1 MSKIVYI
8 LTNPSMP
15 GLIKIGATSHLQKTM
30 RDLYQANVPQP
41 FQCFYAG
48 KVDNA
53 ESVAQ
58 GLHQLFADH
67 RVSPARDFLR
77 MDAQKVLYGLQLA
90 NPKDVTPTKEHQ
102 PTLKDKPSKDKP
114 LKEQQ
119 YKLSKFV
126 FSKVGIPIGAR
137 LTFYRDK
144 AITCKVVGDREIEFE
159 GELYSLTAA
168 ARKVLLK
175 KDGPNRPFAT
185 GFTGTNY
192 WCYQDERLSSLRTRM
207 EKKDAK
213 DVKDIKYR
221 GKVFAFSKVKI
232 PIGARLTFYQDK
244 AITCKV
250 VDDRR
255 IEFEGE
261 ICSVT
266 AAARKVLRKKEG
278 ADKSFTTGF
287 TGTKHWCYK
296 NETLKSRRTR
306 MENKGTK
313 NIKHGVRKLQ
323 VFAFSKLNIPVGAIL
338 TFCKDKTITCKVV
351 DDRKIEF
358 EGELCSLTAA
368 ARKVLQRKE
377 GTGKPYTKGFA
388 GTYHWCYEDE
398 RIWSRSKRIKKQK
411 APAAK

>member
-15 GLIKIGATSHLQKTM
+15 GLIKIGATTNLQKTM
-30 RDLYQANVPQP
+30 KDLYQPNVPEP

-67 RVSPARDFLR
+67 RVSSARDFLR

-90 NPKDVTPTKEHQ
+90 NPKDVTPTKEQQ
-102 PTLKDKPSKDKP
+102 PTLEDKP

-168 ARKVLLK
+168 ARKVLLR

-213 DVKDIKYR
+213 GAKDIKYG

-232 PIGARLTFYQDK
+232 PIGASLTFYQDK
-244 AITCKV
+244 TITCKV
-250 VDDRR
+250 VDDRK

-261 ICSVT
+261 LCSLT
-266 AAARKVLRKKEG
+266 AAARKVLRRKEG
-278 ADKSFTTGF
+278 PARSFATGF

-296 NETLKSRRTR
+296 DELLKSRRTR
-306 MENKGTK
+306 MENKGVK
-313 NIKHGVRKLQ
+313 NIKRGVKKLQ
-323 VFAFSKLNIPVGAIL
+323 VFAFSKVNIPVGAIL
-338 TFCKDKTITCKVV
+338 TFCKDKTITCKVIS
-351 DDRKIEF
+351 DRKIEF

-388 GTYHWCYEDE
+388 GTYHWCYENE
-398 RIWSRSKRIKKQK
+398 RIWSRSKRIKKEK
-411 APAAK
+411 GLVAK